1 MILTGDYHTH
11 TKYSHGKN
19 TVLENALRAK
29 ELGLKEIAITDH
41 GFAHPAFGLSKR
53 KVESLKSD
61 CRKASEITG
70 VNVKVGIESNIVC
83 TDGRVDLEKDMY
95 KHFDVFLAGFHKFI
109 LFKGLSFF
117 KLFTPNFFHTLLKS
131 ENVPKSVV
139 DTTTRTYINVIKN
152 NPVDILTH
160 VNFCCYA
167 NAVEVAKCCA
177 DYGTYMELN
186 SKKVHLTDEELFE
199 VAKTGVN
206 FVIDSDAHSVERI
219 GEISLVE
226 QALKRVD
233 ISEDRIMNIN
243 GKIPKFRFAEYKEKN
258 L

>member
-1 MILTGDYHTH
+1 MILTADYHTH

-41 GFAHPAFGLSKR
+41 GFAHPAFGLSRR
-53 KVESLKSD
+53 KIKNLKED
-61 CRKASEITG
+61 CLTATNVTG

-83 TDGRVDLEKDMY
+83 TDGRVDLTKDMY
-95 KHFDVFLAGFHKFI
+95 NHFDIFLAGFHKFI
-109 LFKGLSFF
+109 MFKGVSFF
-117 KLFTPNFFHTLLKS
+117 SLFAPNFFHTLFKS
-131 ENVPKSVV
+131 KNIPKSVI
-139 DTTTRTYINVIKN
+139 DTTTKTYINVVKN
-152 NPVDILTH
+152 NPIDILTH
-160 VNFCCYA
+160 VNFCCFA

-177 DYGTYMELN
+177 DYGTYLELN
-186 SKKVHLTDEELFE
+186 SKKVHLSDEELFQ

-206 FVIDSDAHSVERI
+206 FIIDSDAHSVDRI

-226 QALKRVD
+226 QMLKRVN
-233 ISEDRIMNIN
+233 ISEERIMNIN

>member
-19 TVLENALRAK
+19 TVLENAVRA
-29 ELGLKEIAITDH
+29 EQLGLKEIGITDH

-53 KVESLKSD
+53 KVAPLKED
-61 CRKASEITG
+61 CLNATRLTG
-70 VNVKVGIESNIVC
+70 VKVKVGIESNIVC
-83 TDGRVDLEKDMY
+83 TDGRVDLTKNMY
-95 KHFDVFLAGFHKFI
+95 EHFDLFLAGFHKFI
-109 LFKGLSFF
+109 LFKKWSVFS
-117 KLFTPNFFHTLLKS
+117 LFAPNFLHTLFKS
-131 ENVPKSVV
+131 KSVPKSVI
-139 DTTTRTYINVIKN
+139 DTTTKTYINVIKN

-160 VNFCCYA
+160 VNFCCFA

-177 DYGTYMELN
+177 DYGTYLELN
-186 SKKVHLTDEELFE
+186 SKKVHLTDEELYE
-199 VAKTGVN
+199 ISKTGVN
-206 FVIDSDAHSVERI
+206 FVIDSDAHSIDRI
-219 GEISLVE
+219 GDISLVTKMLE
-226 QALKRVD
+226 RVN